1 MRDHDKPYLTLSE
14 DEQEIYLSEEYS
26 ESHGVLE
33 LKTNDKLYKESLTVE
48 NKASFRDEFINKV
61 QDGLKYNSS
70 EERLVRLKSWYR
82 NYARSV
88 TDQEFRYHHKVV
100 SLVEDRELKNEKIS
114 KHLIDGKMIL
124 ISKGYE
130 NYLLDGTN
138 NVYVKSKEL
147 GKELET
153 SEVTLTVVKGLVKKM
168 QDFVNSCKEED
179 LSVSECYKEA
189 RNWETVTNK
198 ELLLEEFR
206 KNGVDLKRLVV
217 INGDIKELSYPKHG
231 LSYHLELEKTK
242 FKGYLKMVKESEI
255 YYRHVNMGLELEKAK
270 EQVKVLEGL
279 TRVKDL
285 LVYMVENGVDIRV

>member
-1 MRDHDKPYLTLSE
+1 MRDHDKPYLLMSE
-14 DEQEIYLSEEYS
+14 DEQELYLSEEYN
-26 ESHGVLE
+26 ESYSVLD

-61 QDGLKYNSS
+61 QAGIKYNSS
-70 EERLVRLKSWYR
+70 EDRMVRLKSWYR
-82 NYARSV
+82 NYASSV
-88 TDQEFRYHHKVV
+88 EDQEFRYKHNIV
-100 SLVEDRELKNEKIS
+100 STVSDRELKNEKIS
-114 KHLIDGKMIL
+114 KQLVDGKMML

-130 NYLLDGTN
+130 NYLLGGTN

-153 SEVTLTVVKGLVKKM
+153 SEVTLTTIKGLVKKM
-168 QDFVNSCKEED
+168 QDFVNRCKEED
-179 LSVSECYKEA
+179 LSISECYKEA

-198 ELLLEEFR
+198 ELLVEEFS
-206 KNGVDLKRLVV
+206 KNGVNIKRLVIV
-217 INGDIKELSYPKHG
+217 NGDIKELSYPKHG
-231 LSYHLELEKTK
+231 VNYHLELEKTK

-285 LVYMVENGVDIRV
+285 LGYMVENGVDVRV